1 MFVKYLGPPL
11 YHLDLKN
18 VILWKIKLTDYD
30 LRFVYA
36 FYLLRF
42 LIDYCIIT
50 AAVSNFRLR
59 TDLTLLVGWQLNTAL
74 FRIPLALKNLKA
86 KFENTFINASYV
98 CLVLRK

>member
-11 YHLDLKN
+11 RHLDFKN

-36 FYLLRF
+36 FYLLSF
-42 LIDYCIIT
+42 LINYCIIT

-59 TDLTLLVGWQLNTAL
+59 TDLKLLAGWQLNNAL
-74 FRIPLALKNLKA
+74 
-86 KFENTFINASYV
+86 Y
-98 CLVLRK
+98 